1 MKVSEGLKLG
11 VSGLAAAAVFA
22 GLKPA
27 VLKGAEYAGKSLAA
41 SRLGKGI
48 NALAE
53 AGGWRMGLA
62 VVGVIGVA
70 MPVAYAL
77 VGAQTAAAYA
87 AGVGT
92 YELLGEVD
100 LSLVDEAADALHED
114 WVRAQFV
121 GVPFVAGQRL
131 AKVGEWVAAKFAPT
145 IVEGS
150 VGEPVESAPE
160 SDAIFEVDSRVNA
173 AAHLIE
179 EYVEEYDKP
188 VGASWPRST
197 FLRNVQLLQ
206 TGHVLLDV
214 ADATAGSFRQYYMT
228 LEGSAYGTASRV
240 APVGAVVDAIVAYV
254 ENGSPE
260 ARAKLATVLDPIRF
274 ALQMRGVQ
282 GAPASKN

>member
-70 MPVAYAL
+70 MPVAYGL

-92 YELLGEVD
+92 YELLSDVD
-100 LSLVDEAADALHED
+100 MTVVDDAADALHED

-131 AKVGEWVAAKFAPT
+131 EKIGSWISGKFAPT
-145 IVEGS
+145 V
-150 VGEPVESAPE
+150 
-160 SDAIFEVDSRVNA
+160 
-173 AAHLIE
+173 
-179 EYVEEYDKP
+179 Y
-188 VGASWPRST
+188 
-197 FLRNVQLLQ
+197 
-206 TGHVLLDV
+206 
-214 ADATAGSFRQYYMT
+214 
-228 LEGSAYGTASRV
+228 EGSAPSAS
-240 APVGAVVDAIVAYV
+240 A
-254 ENGSPE
+254 N
-260 ARAKLATVLDPIRF
+260 
-274 ALQMRGVQ
+274 
-282 GAPASKN
+282 